1 MFYAFRQLK
10 TILRDRPFTV
20 QTDSRGFRF
29 MRNDSNPMVYR
40 WLVDTQEYDF
50 KLEDILGIN
59 NLLRMVYHV

>member
-20 QTDSRGFRF
+20 QTDSKFR
-29 MRNDSNPMVYR
+29 SNEKWLKPIYR

-50 KLEDILGIN
+50 KLEDILELTT
-59 NLLRMVYHV
+59 LLRMEYHV

>member
-29 MRNDSNPMVYR
+29 MRNDSNPYGSP
-40 WLVDTQEYDF
+40 LVGYT
-50 KLEDILGIN
+50 
-59 NLLRMVYHV
+59 RV